1 MTYSYISSVF
11 PNYEVSKLYDDNVY
25 NNIMKSKAPVSS
37 AKSVQPYGGGA
48 FQNFEGAQMVERFET
63 TVPQPTVPQP
73 TVPQPTVPT
82 LQGDCKNHM
91 DHVMECK
98 ECQEILRAHLRIEAV
113 GVIEQRRNEE
123 LMELASYVFF
133 GIFVI
138 LMLDLIQ
145 KRERL

>member
-48 FQNFEGAQMVERFET
+48 FQNFEGAAMVEKFET
-63 TVPQPTVPQP
+63 

-98 ECQEILRAHLRIEAV
+98 ECQEILRAHLRIEAI

-123 LMELASYVFF
+123 LIELASYVFF